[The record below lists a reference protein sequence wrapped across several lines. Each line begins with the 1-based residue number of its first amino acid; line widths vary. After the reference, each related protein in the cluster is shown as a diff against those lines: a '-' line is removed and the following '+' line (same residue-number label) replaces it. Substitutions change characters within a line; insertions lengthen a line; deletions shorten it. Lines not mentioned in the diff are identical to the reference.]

1 VGWTVEIGD
10 EFEQE
15 FKELAEDARTEIL
28 AHARLLQQFGP
39 QLGRPRVDT
48 LNASRHANMKELRF
62 SAADGEWRVAFAFDT
77 KRKAILLVAG
87 DKSGGSEK
95 RFYRQL
101 IAKADDRFDA
111 HLDRLKKKERE

>member
-1 VGWTVEIGD
+1 MRRMVSG
-10 EFEQE
+10 
-15 FKELAEDARTEIL
+15 
-28 AHARLLQQFGP
+28 
-39 QLGRPRVDT
+39 
-48 LNASRHANMKELRF
+48 ASL
-62 SAADGEWRVAFAFDT
+62 FAFDT

-111 HLDRLKKKERE
+111 HLARLKKKERK